1 MDPVIGLSLG
11 RIGLGARLL
20 QLDTRNNRQ
29 LPYLTRMFGS
39 REIALGTLT
48 LLARGAARRRLVQAC
63 IAVDG
68 ADACAGVLAGRDG
81 SVSKG
86 SSAMLTA
93 PAVLAVLAGVAS
105 LRGAGVARRAAQDVS
120 QAVGAAP

>member
-11 RIGLGARLL
+11 RITLGAVTLGNPGLGAKLL
-20 QLDTRNNRQ
+20 QLDSRNNKQ

-48 LLARGAARRRLVQAC
+48 LLARGKARRRLVQAG

-68 ADACAGVLAGRDG
+68 SDAYAGVLAGQDG
-81 SVSKG
+81 SVSRG

-105 LRGAGVARRAAQDVS
+105 LRGARTARPA
-120 QAVGAAP
+120 G